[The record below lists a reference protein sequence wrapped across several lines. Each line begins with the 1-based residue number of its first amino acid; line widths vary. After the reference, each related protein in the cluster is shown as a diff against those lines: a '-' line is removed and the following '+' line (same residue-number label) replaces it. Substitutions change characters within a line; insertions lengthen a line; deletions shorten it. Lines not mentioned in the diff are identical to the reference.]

1 MGLTRLEIAVRKP
14 FADGITFGDVGRYEQ
29 IDGVAH
35 FAVDPAHPDHGVIA
49 DLGLA
54 PTNAAGLVEFAADF
68 RIVKPVDA
76 DHGNG
81 RLLLDVVNRGKEL
94 ALKNI
99 NSAPDGPPDAD
110 PPPGNGF
117 LMRRGYSLVWC
128 GWQHDVPD
136 AAGLFRCHVPNA
148 VNPDGSPVSG
158 PIVVSFQPLTNIDT
172 QFLSDREHRP
182 YPTNHLE
189 SWESQLTVQDHE
201 DGEATVIPRERWA
214 FARLVDGR
222 RIPDPAHVTL
232 EGGFE
237 AGKVYRVL
245 YETSHAPVVGLGLLA
260 TRDIAAWL
268 RYGDADAAGTANP
281 LAGAIGRAYA
291 YGRSQSGRFLRQL
304 LYLGLNRDE
313 SGAVVF
319 DGMLPNVAGGKMG
332 EFNVRFGQ
340 PSSLS
345 NRSVNNL
352 PPFLDLEVDDDLEVD
367 GDPEAD
373 GADGILAKVTQRG
386 VAPKVIYTNTSSEY
400 WGGHGGLAHVTADG
414 QADATLPDH
423 VRSWLF
429 CGTQHAPANLPISD
443 TNPDTGAR
451 GAQPLNYVDYRPLMR
466 AALHHL
472 DRWVTHSEQPP
483 DHQYPRYADGTIAEA
498 AQVAEWFGRLPGVTV
513 PAHGKVMRE
522 LDFGPDRAVPTVI
535 PPQPGREYP
544 SLVSAVD
551 ADGNETGGIRLPA
564 IAVPLATYAGWNVR
578 HPDIGGAG
586 QTLAPGCT
594 VVGGAIPFAAT
605 RAGRLATGDPRASIE
620 ERYGSREEYLERVR
634 HCAESLVESG
644 YVLAED
650 VAVLVQQGAAV
661 YDAIVQ
667 TPVAVAAAN

>member
-1 MGLTRLEIAVRKP
+1 MALTKLEIRTRKP
-14 FADGITFGDVGRYEQ
+14 FANGESFGDVGRYEW

-35 FAVDPAHPDHGVIA
+35 FAVDPGHADNGVIA
-49 DLGLA
+49 DIGLA
-54 PTNAAGLVEFAADF
+54 PRNGAEVVEFSADF
-68 RIVKPVDA
+68 RIVKPVDN

-110 PPPGNGF
+110 PHAGNGF
-117 LMRRGYSLVWC
+117 MMRNGYSLVWC

-136 AAGLFRCHVPNA
+136 APGLFRCNVPNA
-148 VNPDGSPVSG
+148 QNADGSPVSG
-158 PIVVSFQPLTNIDT
+158 RIVVSFQPIANTDT

-189 SWESQLTVQDHE
+189 SWDSVLTVQEHE
-201 DGEATVIPRERWA
+201 DGEETVIPRERWA
-214 FARLVDGR
+214 FARMVDGR
-222 RIPDPAHVTL
+222 RVPDAAHITMD
-232 EGGFE
+232 GGFE

-245 YETSHAPVVGLGLLA
+245 YETSHAPLVGLGLLA

-268 RYGDADAAGTANP
+268 RYGTVDADGTTNP

-291 YGRSQSGRFLRQL
+291 YGRSQSGRFLRQM

-313 SGAVVF
+313 SGQIVF

-352 PPFLDLEVDDDLEVD
+352 PPFLDLE
-367 GDPEAD
+367 AD
-373 GADGILAKVTQRG
+373 GSDGILAEVTRRG

-400 WGGHGGLAHVTADG
+400 WGGHGALAHMTPDGKADV
-414 QADATLPDH
+414 ALPDN

-443 TNPDTGAR
+443 TNSDTGAR
-451 GAQPLNYVDYRPLMR
+451 GTQALNYVDYRPLMR
-466 AALHHL
+466 AALYHL
-472 DRWVTHSEQPP
+472 DRWVTHNEDPP
-483 DHQYPRYADGTIAEA
+483 ANGYPNRADGSVVDANEL
-498 AQVAEWFGRLPGVTV
+498 AEWFGSLPSVEF
-513 PAHGKVMRE
+513 PRHHKVIRR
-522 LDFGPDRAVPTVI
+522 LDFGPDRVVPTVM
-535 PPQPGREYP
+535 PPAVGDEYP
-544 SLVSAVD
+544 MLMSAVD
-551 ADGNETGGIRLPA
+551 ADGNEVGGIRLPA
-564 IAVPLATYAGWNVR
+564 IEVPLATYAGWNVR
-578 HPDIGGAG
+578 HLDIGGEG
-586 QTLAPGCT
+586 QVLSPGGT
-594 VVGGAIPFAAT
+594 VVGCAIPFAVT
-605 RAGRLATGDPRASIE
+605 REERLASGDPRASIE
-620 ERYGSREEYLERVR
+620 ERYGSREEYVERVR
-634 HCAESLVESG
+634 ACVESLVEAG

-650 VAVLVQQGAAV
+650 VDVLVAQGGEV
-661 YDAIVQ
+661 YDAIVRV
-667 TPVAVAAAN
+667 PVAVAADD

>member
-1 MGLTRLEIAVRKP
+1 MALTKLEIRTRKG
-14 FADGITFGDVGRYEQ
+14 FAGGESFGNVGRYEQ
-29 IDGVAH
+29 IDGVAY
-35 FAVDPAHPDHGVIA
+35 FAVDPAYPDNGVIA
-49 DLGLA
+49 DIGLA
-54 PTNAAGLVEFAADF
+54 PRNGDGLVEFSADF
-68 RIVKPVDA
+68 RIVKPVDN

-99 NSAPDGPPDAD
+99 NGAPDGPPDAD
-110 PPPGNGF
+110 PHPGNGF
-117 LMRRGYSLVWC
+117 MMRHGYSLVWC

-136 AAGLFRCHVPNA
+136 APGLFRCNVPNA
-148 VNPDGSPVSG
+148 HNADGSPVSG
-158 PIVVSFQPLTNIDT
+158 RIVVSFQPIANTDT

-189 SWESQLTVQDHE
+189 SWDSVLTVQDHE
-201 DGEATVIPRERWA
+201 DGDETVIPRERWA
-214 FARLVDGR
+214 FARVVDGR
-222 RIPDPAHVTL
+222 RVPDAAHITMD
-232 EGGFE
+232 GGFE

-268 RYGDADAAGTANP
+268 RYGKVDADGTANP

-291 YGRSQSGRFLRQL
+291 YGRSQSGRFLRQM

-313 SGAVVF
+313 SRQIVF

-352 PPFLDLEVDDDLEVD
+352 PPFLDLEAGGSDGVLAEV
-367 GDPEAD
+367 
-373 GADGILAKVTQRG
+373 TRRG

-400 WGGHGGLAHVTADG
+400 WGGHGALAHMTPDGKADV
-414 QADATLPDH
+414 ALPDN

-451 GAQPLNYVDYRPLMR
+451 GTQALNYVDYRPLMR
-466 AALHHL
+466 AALYHL
-472 DRWVTHSEQPP
+472 DRWVTHNDDPP
-483 DHQYPRYADGTIAEA
+483 ANRYPKLADGSVVDANEL
-498 AQVAEWFGRLPGVTV
+498 AEWFGSLPGVEF
-513 PAHGKVMRE
+513 PAHHKVIRR
-522 LDFGPDRAVPTVI
+522 LDFGPDRSVPTVT
-535 PPQPGREYP
+535 PPYVGDEYP
-544 SLVSAVD
+544 MLVSAVD
-551 ADGNETGGIRLPA
+551 ADSNEVGGIRLPA
-564 IAVPLATYAGWNVR
+564 IEVPLATYAGWNVR
-578 HPDIGGAG
+578 HPDIGGDG
-586 QTLAPGCT
+586 QVLSPGGT
-594 VVGGAIPFAAT
+594 VVGCAIPFAVT
-605 RAGRLATGDPRASIE
+605 REERLASGDPRASVE
-620 ERYGSREEYLERVR
+620 ERYGSRDEYLERVR
-634 HCAESLVESG
+634 SCAESLVESG

-650 VAVLVQQGAAV
+650 VAVLVAQGGEV
-661 YDAIVQ
+661 YDAIVRM
-667 TPVAVAAAN
+667 PVAVAADD

>member
-1 MGLTRLEIAVRKP
+1 MALTKLEIKTRKP
-14 FADGITFGDVGRYEQ
+14 FAGGESFGNAGRYEQ
-29 IDGVAH
+29 IDGLAH
-35 FAVDPAHPDHGVIA
+35 FAADPKHPENAVIA
-49 DLGLA
+49 DIGLA
-54 PTNAAGLVEFAADF
+54 PRNGDGLVEFSSDF
-68 RIVKPVDA
+68 RIVKPVDN

-110 PPPGNGF
+110 PHPGNGF
-117 LMRRGYSLVWC
+117 MMRHGYSLVWC

-136 AAGLFRCHVPNA
+136 APGLFRCNVPDAQNA
-148 VNPDGSPVSG
+148 DGSPVSG
-158 PIVVSFQPLTNIDT
+158 RIVVSFQPIAHTDT

-189 SWESQLTVQDHE
+189 SWDSVLTVQDHE
-201 DGEATVIPRERWA
+201 DGEETVIPRVRWA

-222 RIPDPAHVTL
+222 RVPDPAHITMD
-232 EGGFE
+232 GGFE
-237 AGKVYRVL
+237 AGKVYRVV
-245 YETSHAPVVGLGLLA
+245 YETSHAPLVGLGMLA

-268 RYGDADAAGTANP
+268 RYGTEDSDGTANP

-304 LYLGLNRDE
+304 LHLGLNEDE
-313 SGAVVF
+313 AGQIVF

-352 PPFLDLEVDDDLEVD
+352 PPFLDLEPD
-367 GDPEAD
+367 GP
-373 GADGILAKVTQRG
+373 DGILAVCARRE

-400 WGGHGGLAHVTADG
+400 WGGHGALAHMTPDGKADVTPPAN
-414 QADATLPDH
+414 

-443 TNPDTGAR
+443 TNPDSEAR
-451 GAQPLNYVDYRPLMR
+451 GTQALNYVDYRPLMR

-472 DRWVTHSEQPP
+472 DRWVTHGELPP
-483 DHQYPRYADGTIAEA
+483 PNGYPNLADESAVNANEL
-498 AQVAEWFGRLPGVTV
+498 EDWFGALPGVEFPT
-513 PAHGKVMRE
+513 HRKVIRE
-522 LDFGPDRAVPTVI
+522 LDYGPDRAVPTVI
-535 PPQPGREYP
+535 PPAVGAEYP
-544 SLVSAVD
+544 SIVSAVD
-551 ADGNETGGIRLPA
+551 GDGNEVGGIRLPA
-564 IAVPLATYAGWNVR
+564 IEVPLATYTGWNVR
-578 HPDIGGAG
+578 HADIGGAG
-586 QTLAPGCT
+586 QVLAPGGT
-594 VVGGAIPFAAT
+594 VVGGAIPFAVT
-605 RAGRLATGDPRASIE
+605 REERLASGDPRASVE
-620 ERYGSREEYLERVR
+620 ERYGSRDEYCERVR
-634 HCAESLVESG
+634 ACAESLVESG

-650 VAVLVQQGAAV
+650 VDVLVAQGGDV
-661 YDAIVQ
+661 YDAIVRV
-667 TPVAVAAAN
+667 PAAVAADD